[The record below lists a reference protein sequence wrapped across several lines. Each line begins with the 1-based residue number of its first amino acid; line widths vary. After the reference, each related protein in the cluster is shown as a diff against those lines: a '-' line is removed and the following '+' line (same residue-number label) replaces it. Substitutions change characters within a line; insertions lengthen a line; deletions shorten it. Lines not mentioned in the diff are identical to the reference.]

1 MFPEVNEAIMLIS
14 FVVQDLGAF
23 GELLHLNIPLQLVR
37 LVSGL
42 RLSPQRTCSVDSME
56 ANPVMH
62 ASCSPTNIVLT

>member
-23 GELLHLNIPLQLVR
+23 GELLHLYIPLQLLR